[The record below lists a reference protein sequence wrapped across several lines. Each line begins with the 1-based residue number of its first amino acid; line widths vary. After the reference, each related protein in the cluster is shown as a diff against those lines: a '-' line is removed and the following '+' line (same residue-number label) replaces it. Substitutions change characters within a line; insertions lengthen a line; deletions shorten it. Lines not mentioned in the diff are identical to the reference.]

1 MVRNKRGTSRLLKK
15 SFFEGCSKRTLPSPK
30 RFRAGRQM
38 QVEPCEIPLAGA
50 PEVLRCEAYFAVRL
64 NNACAPKRF
73 SAQATKDLP
82 TGRDNAADSHFSA
95 TCSSTEGLTP
105 QRISVSIQNIF

>member
-1 MVRNKRGTSRLLKK
+1 LPKRLPSARLL
-15 SFFEGCSKRTLPSPK
+15 EAGL
-30 RFRAGRQM
+30 RAGRQM

-82 TGRDNAADSHFSA
+82 TGRDNAADNHFSA
-95 TCSSTEGLTP
+95 TCSSTEGVLNHRAQP
-105 QRISVSIQNIF
+105 KG